1 MKFANHKI
9 VEGGAYRAASSFGG
23 TIKPEVVVIH
33 DTAGR
38 LDKGNSADYLRGSP
52 SGTSVHFVIELDGSV
67 EQQVPLNRRAGHAGR
82 SSYHGREDVNDFS
95 IGIELVNVG
104 RMTKSGPDHAVT
116 WFKAR
121 YEIATSEIEFVRTE
135 EHGPGFWMDY
145 TPEQIVALE
154 ALLRGLFKH
163 IPALSDIVG
172 HWYISPGRKVDPN
185 PLFPMD
191 AIRARVLGRNDLVEQ
206 QAVSAAQDIEAE
218 GEIVEIDVPNSFLNM
233 RRWPSFNPNVIATI
247 PDGVIVPVIRR
258 GSFAGRDWLLV
269 RYGGLEGWIVS
280 RHAAPVAVLS

>member
-9 VEGGAYRAASSFGG
+9 VEGGAYRAARSFGG
-23 TIKPEVVVIH
+23 NIKPEIVVIH

-52 SGTSVHFVIELDGSV
+52 AGTSVHFVLERDGSI

-82 SSYHGREDVNDFS
+82 SSYHGRDDVNDFS

-116 WFKAR
+116 WFKER
-121 YEIATSEIEFVRTE
+121 YAIAINNIEFVRTE

-154 ALLRGLFKH
+154 ALLRGLFSY
-163 IPALSDIVG
+163 IPSLSDIVG
-172 HWYISPGRKVDPN
+172 HWYISPGRKVDTN

-191 AIRARVLGRNDLVEQ
+191 AMKARVLGRDDPVA
-206 QAVSAAQDIEAE
+206 QAAIDGAEDREHE
-218 GEIVEIDVPNSFLNM
+218 GELVQIDVPNSGLNM
-233 RRWPSFNPNVIATI
+233 RRWPSFNPNVIGSI
-247 PDGVIVPVIRR
+247 PDGVVVPVVRSGLFGPR
-258 GSFAGRDWLLV
+258 EWHLV
-269 RYGGLEGWIVS
+269 RYGNAEGWIVA
-280 RHAAPVAVLS
+280 RYAAPYTTT